1 MYPKGGNMLH
11 TLRQI
16 VNNDEKWREILRG
29 LNSTFYHQ
37 TVTTKQIE
45 DYLSNATGVNLTA
58 FFNQYLRDTRIPTL
72 EYFFKKGFINFR
84 WTNCVSGFDMPVK
97 VTLNGAEQVLA
108 PKTEWKNIATKTEN
122 QKLDVNRNFY
132 VASFNI
138 TE

>member
-1 MYPKGGNMLH
+1 
-11 TLRQI
+11 
-16 VNNDEKWREILRG
+16 
-29 LNSTFYHQ
+29 
-37 TVTTKQIE
+37 
-45 DYLSNATGVNLTA
+45 
-58 FFNQYLRDTRIPTL
+58 
-72 EYFFKKGFINFR
+72 
-84 WTNCVSGFDMPVK
+84 MPVK